1 MLGGMDEWRG
11 RWTDEFQGIWK
22 EGWMEGWIEGSLM
35 TQSQGLSTLK
45 QTLFTAPTSDGE

>member
-1 MLGGMDEWRG
+1 MLGGMDEWRD

-35 TQSQGLSTLK
+35 TQSQGLFNFETNIVHCSN
-45 QTLFTAPTSDGE
+45 